1 MTSFN
6 WGSYYATIRM
16 KAHLKIFFK
25 SIICSY
31 LFVGNLLMAHPRAE
45 NSLITDFDCNT
56 SYPDV
61 MSSLPFPLS
70 EFGSLMCFG
79 NGQSIMAKPTWSWRY
94 SGSFFDTPRIPA
106 SAHDDMAAV
115 PPPYYFRV
123 IFSTTHAQEIKADR
137 KTQYLD
143 RLMSEVVTFRPQAP
157 ISQLYAIDLT
167 NNHHVVIRVF
177 VALETKI
184 NGWLLVCNPECQPE
198 YVILFKKRESHQ

>member
-1 MTSFN
+1 
-6 WGSYYATIRM
+6 M
-16 KAHLKIFFK
+16 KAHLKILFK

-31 LFVGNLLMAHPRAE
+31 LCVSNLLMAHPGAE
-45 NSLITDFDCNT
+45 NSLITDFDCDT

-79 NGQSIMAKPTWSWRY
+79 NGQSIIAKPKWSWRY

-106 SAHDDMAAV
+106 SAHEDMTAV

-123 IFSTTHAQEIKADR
+123 TFSSTDAREIKADR
-137 KTQYLD
+137 KTRYLD
-143 RLMSEVVTFRPQAP
+143 RLMTDIVTFRPQVP
-157 ISQLYAIDLT
+157 ISELYAIDLT

-177 VALETKI
+177 VALETKT
-184 NGWLLVCNPECQPE
+184 NGWLLVCNPECRPE
-198 YVILFKKRESHQ
+198 YVILFQKRKSNR